1 MGLSF
6 VGPLYR
12 SGVDFELLPLPLSAC
27 LQRLLTA
34 SSDGEQRQRVGWRW
48 AVAPP
53 SPHRPPQFPSFSSSC
68 CPVPAPF
75 PVDLCCPTIPFVPV
89 LLRWR
94 DFCARLIWSFFV
106 KLSVQ
111 GLLLGAEAAD
121 FCGHFWRVWAVR
133 LFFLH
138 LLCLGKANRVRS
150 REESAR
156 PTPYVFVAVWVREA
170 LVCVEVEELGSSM
183 LKLPF
188 RGGGR
193 RLRRRQDGYVCSS
206 VLTFLLI
213 LDSPFYLCFSCS
225 IIAHGLGVFCCS

>member
-27 LQRLLTA
+27 LQRLATA

-94 DFCARLIWSFFV
+94 DFCARANLKFFREIIGAGTPVRSWSGGFLWAFLKSLSGEAFFCIYSVWGRPTEWGVGRSPLVLLPMFLWLSECARHWFAWRSRSWVPPCWSFHFEEAVGGCVAGRMGTFV
-106 KLSVQ
+106 
-111 GLLLGAEAAD
+111 
-121 FCGHFWRVWAVR
+121 
-133 LFFLH
+133 
-138 LLCLGKANRVRS
+138 
-150 REESAR
+150 
-156 PTPYVFVAVWVREA
+156 
-170 LVCVEVEELGSSM
+170 
-183 LKLPF
+183 
-188 RGGGR
+188 
-193 RLRRRQDGYVCSS
+193 LRCW
-206 VLTFLLI
+206 
-213 LDSPFYLCFSCS
+213 PFYLF
-225 IIAHGLGVFCCS
+225 